1 MTTRNIV
8 PQNDNEGELGI
19 QGKVWAKAHIK
30 EINSEN
36 VNTTTVQTTNVEA
49 TEVNTTTLNTDTVET
64 TNMLFNNMEIDFYFL
79 KRKTVYKVDDIAY
92 NKNTKNGVRLECVA
106 AGTTASKEPANYSTA
121 TIGTYITDGTTKW
134 IVCDIRDGLPYGDIS
149 YRPILKKGYVKLN
162 GATVKRSD
170 YPRLVK
176 YATDNNLWT
185 SSPTTEVWKFGNGD
199 GSTTFVL
206 PDYRNRF
213 IEGGDTPAKVEAGLP
228 NITGT
233 TSTNIGNG
241 RGAMC
246 MEGTGAFTPRSQTGS
261 AILQDSAYTYNQQT
275 IGVDFNASR
284 SSGIYGKSSTVQPP
298 AITLIPQIK
307 Y

>member
-79 KRKTVYKVDDIAY
+79 KRNTVYKVDDIAY
-92 NKNTKNGVRLECVA
+92 NKNAKNGVRLECVV

-149 YRPILKKGYVKLN
+149 YRPVLKKGYVKLN

-185 SSPTTEVWKFGNGD
+185 SSPTTDVWKFGNGN

-213 IEGGDTPAKVEAGLP
+213 IEGGDSVSVKEAGLP
-228 NITGT
+228 EITGNISARGSIALQSPAGAFWSGGDTKAGESLGT
-233 TSTNIGNG
+233 TVPVIGLTNIQF
-241 RGAMC
+241 A
-246 MEGTGAFTPRSQTGS
+246 ASH
-261 AILQDSAYTYNQQT
+261 A
-275 IGVDFNASR
+275 NA
-284 SSGIYGKSSTVQPP
+284 IYGKSSTVQPP
-298 AITLIPQIK
+298 SIMLIPQIK